1 MPHNFRTFKYAF
13 LGCFI
18 AAVALISGYE
28 TLYGIPKKKCEDA
41 GNWWS
46 DKYRSCATPVYLPS
60 ITHRPI
66 GSVSASAASDAGS
79 GQVTIDFHEGAK
91 KASNAH

>member
-1 MPHNFRTFKYAF
+1 MPSNFTTFKYAF
-13 LGCFI
+13 LGCMI

-28 TLYGIPKKKCEDA
+28 MLYGIPKKKCEDA

-46 DKYRSCATPVYLPS
+46 DKYRSCAVPVYLPS

-66 GSVSASAASDAGS
+66 GTAAASASTSA
-79 GQVTIDFHEGAK
+79 QMTIDFHEEAK